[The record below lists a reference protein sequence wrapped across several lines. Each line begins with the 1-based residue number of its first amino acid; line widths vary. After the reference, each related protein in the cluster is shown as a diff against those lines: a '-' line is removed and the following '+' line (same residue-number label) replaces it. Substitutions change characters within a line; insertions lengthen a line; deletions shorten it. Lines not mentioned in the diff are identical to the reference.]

1 MAFTIEELGFARD
14 GDGWRKAVGGLDAR
28 FRRLRSAA
36 ELEPVADL
44 QQVIWGLTDR
54 DVVPPHALMPVAD
67 TGGAVLGAWRA
78 GRDELAGFVF
88 GWGGYV
94 DGRPILVSDMLGVH
108 RELRHRGLGFALK
121 GLQGALALA
130 GGFVEMRWTVDPL
143 RAANAR
149 LNFAKLGAYSDE
161 YFPDLYGSAFGEGLY
176 GGMPT
181 DHLAIRWPL
190 TSARARERLL
200 GRRQA
205 PTWADCA
212 GLPVLNPGEAP
223 RGERVLVELPADVD
237 ALLATDPPAALAWRH
252 RLGAILPAAFAQGYA
267 ITEFVGNQSGEERR
281 AYYLLERDWRPA

>member
-1 MAFTIEELGFARD
+1 MAFTIEELGFVRD
-14 GDGWRKAVGGLDAR
+14 GDGWRKAIGGFDAR
-28 FRRLRSAA
+28 FRRLRTAA
-36 ELEPVADL
+36 ELEPVAEL

-78 GRDELAGFVF
+78 GHNELAGFVF

-94 DGRPILVSDMLGVH
+94 DGRPILVSDMLGVR

-121 GLQGALALA
+121 GLQCALALA

-161 YFPDLYGSAFGEGLY
+161 YFPDLYGGAFGEGLY

-190 TSARARERLL
+190 TSARVRDRLL
-200 GRRQA
+200 GLRQA

-212 GLPVLNPGEAP
+212 GLPVLGPGEAP
-223 RGERVLVELPADVD
+223 RGGRVLVELPADID
-237 ALLATDPPAALAWRH
+237 ALLATDAPAALAWRH

-267 ITEFVGNQSGEERR
+267 ITEFVGYQSGEERL